1 MFPRADSINN
11 FFSQDYR
18 TRGNLRDII
27 ITLERQAWK
36 TFLLLTWMHKE
47 GFKWAKMGLSFI
59 IQFLLWLNKP
69 ISVSF
74 KRTFPFSLGQTQ
86 WCSLAPKYP
95 QISAALLCRAA
106 KIFFGF
112 HSPNSRL
119 EIGPK
124 SECIPSFRSLSLCFI
139 TSQEA
144 GRLYCL
150 PLKMASGGRL
160 RHSGDVV
167 KRWPRDLKLGRHS
180 GYGPITRMAIENWD
194 PQKFRQ
200 P

>member
-1 MFPRADSINN
+1 M
-11 FFSQDYR
+11 
-18 TRGNLRDII
+18 
-27 ITLERQAWK
+27 K

-150 PLKMASGGRL
+150 PLKMASGG
-160 RHSGDVV
+160 HIGASGDVV
-167 KRWPRDLKLGRHS
+167 KCWLRDLKLGIHS
-180 GYGPITRMAIENWD
+180 DFGPNSRVELWNETPKILGSSL
-194 PQKFRQ
+194 
-200 P
+200 